1 MFRRIRTALAVLDPF
16 ILIMLGLVALA
27 SVLPVRGQGAV
38 IAGYIANGLIVLL
51 FFLHGAK
58 LSRGAIIA
66 GFGNIKLH
74 AAILVT
80 TFVVFPLIGL
90 ALHALLAG
98 VVAAGILSGILFL
111 CLLPSTVQ
119 SSIAFTAIARGNVAA
134 AVCSASLSNLAGIF
148 LTPLLVALLMRQSA
162 GVSSDS
168 VIKIVGQLLL
178 PFVLGHL
185 SRRWIA
191 GLIARHKPLVGRIDR
206 LSILAVV
213 YTAFSASVV
222 EGLWAKVDLADLAV
236 VVLLCASILAVILWL
251 TWFVSGKLGF
261 TREDRVVVLF
271 CGSKKSLAS
280 GVPMASALFPPAV
293 LGPVILPLML
303 FHQIQ
308 LIVCAFLAGAMKAV
322 TDAAEIR
329 ASAAAEL
336 DSSSRLDRSAV
347 PLPR

>member
-1 MFRRIRTALAVLDPF
+1 MLRRFRAAVAVLDPF
-16 ILIMLGLVALA
+16 ILIMLALVALA

-38 IAGYIANGLIVLL
+38 IAGHIANGLIVLL

-58 LSRGAIIA
+58 LSRGAIVA
-66 GFGNIKLH
+66 GFGNIRLH

-98 VVAAGILSGILFL
+98 LVAAGILSGILFL

-134 AVCSASLSNLAGIF
+134 AVCSASLSNLAGIV

-162 GVSSDS
+162 GVSTDS

-178 PFVLGHL
+178 PFLLGHL
-185 SRRWIA
+185 SRRWTA
-191 GLIARHKPLVGRIDR
+191 DLMLRHKPLLGRVDR

-222 EGLWAKVDLADLAV
+222 EGLWTEVDLADLAIV
-236 VVLLCASILAVILWL
+236 TMLCASILAAILWL

-261 TREDRVVVLF
+261 AREDRVVMLF

-293 LGPVILPLML
+293 LGPVMLPLML
-303 FHQIQ
+303 FHQMQ
-308 LIVCAFLAGAMKAV
+308 LIVCAFIAGAMKTGSDQADM
-322 TDAAEIR
+322 T
-329 ASAAAEL
+329 AAADL
-336 DSSSRLDRSAV
+336 SG
-347 PLPR
+347 